1 MSRPCLMRQA
11 TLVRKGRCFQMRK
24 FMTKE
29 VQFTLVKSAKMELVA
44 GMPKAIPLNDLTVMG
59 KINQDK
65 ALKEVQELHGS
76 MAMVYKVEHFTKTYK
91 MSVEEF
97 VQLAEEVNPDT
108 EVEEEEED
116 NEDDGE

>member
-1 MSRPCLMRQA
+1 
-11 TLVRKGRCFQMRK
+11 MRK

-44 GMPKAIPLNDLTVMG
+44 GMPKAMPLPDLTLMG
-59 KINQDK
+59 KVNQEK
-65 ALKEVQELHGS
+65 ALKEIQEKHGN
-76 MAMVYKVEHFTKTYK
+76 MAMVYKVEHFTKVYK

-108 EVEEEEED
+108 EVEEEEDD
-116 NEDDGE
+116 NEEDGE